1 MKIFLLAFCA
11 FAFQLNAQHLC
22 SIHKQ
27 QGKQPVLT
35 KKANESQSHLMNQY
49 DVKFHHLNLHV
60 ERNNTNIS
68 GSVRTLA
75 LVVGDKLDTFGF
87 ELHSQLILDSVVTNA
102 GVKLTTSRSQHFS
115 IAILPALLTK
125 NQLVDLTIYYHGDA
139 FVQASAAIGS
149 GFSKGTSNTWGNTAT
164 WSLSQPYS
172 AYEWWPCKQSLQDK
186 IDSTYTFI
194 TTSNENKAG
203 SQGLLQQVVS
213 LPNNKVRYEWKSNYL
228 VDYYL
233 ISVAVAKYVEYKTY
247 AYVGSDSLLIQDY
260 IYDNP
265 QTLAS
270 LKPVLNQ
277 TAPMITKFSE
287 KFGRYPFWQEK
298 YGHAMAPFSGGMEH
312 QTMSSMGIINF
323 GIVAHELGHQ
333 WFGDYVTCKTW
344 KDIWLNE
351 GFASYCEYL
360 ALEWLNPTSAPAEM
374 TTVHNN
380 IMRQTGGSIAFDD
393 TTDVSRIFDS
403 RLTYDKGSAF
413 AHILRF
419 EVNNDSLYFTCL
431 KNYLQQFGS
440 STAST
445 QDFKTFLENFTE
457 KDFTR
462 VFNQWFYGQ
471 GFPTFTTKWNQLND
485 TLYFVTNQT
494 TSSAATPLFNTPLEY
509 RIRTAQG
516 DTIIRVLHNLPSN
529 NYKLALKKSVVGMD
543 IDPNNWIINQGTASK
558 DITLIGLKEDNAAK
572 YQVNIYPNPALDIL
586 RFESP
591 LNIPFIKIYSITGEF
606 ISQSSVTNNSL
617 TIEKLTPGLYFAEVL
632 VDGTPEYIK
641 FIKQ

>member
-11 FAFQLNAQHLC
+11 FAVQLNAQHLC
-22 SIHKQ
+22 SVYKQ
-27 QGKQPVLT
+27 QSKQQVLT
-35 KKANESQSHLMNQY
+35 KKASESQSLLMNQY
-49 DVKFHHLNLHV
+49 DVKFHHLDLNV

-68 GSVRTLA
+68 GFVRTLA
-75 LVVGDKLDTFGF
+75 QVTANKMDTFGF
-87 ELHSQLILDSVVTNA
+87 ELHSQLILDSVVTNT
-102 GVKLTTSRSQHFS
+102 GVRLTTNRSQHFT
-115 IAILPALLTK
+115 IAILSATLTK

-149 GFSKGTSNTWGNTAT
+149 GFSKGTSGAWGNNAT

-194 TTSNENKAG
+194 TTGNENKAG

-213 LPNNKVRYEWKSNYL
+213 LPNNKVRYEWKSNYP

-247 AYVGSDSLLIQDY
+247 AYVGGDSLLIQDY

-265 QTLAS
+265 QTLTS
-270 LKPVLNQ
+270 LKPVLDQ

-298 YGHAMAPFSGGMEH
+298 YGHAMAPFGGGMEH

-360 ALEWLNPTSAPAEM
+360 ALEWLNPTAAPNEM

-380 IMRQTGGSIAFDD
+380 IMRQAGGSIAFDD
-393 TTDVSRIFDS
+393 TTDVGRIFDS
-403 RLTYDKGSAF
+403 RLSYDKPSAF

-419 EVNNDSLYFTCL
+419 EVNNDSIYFACL
-431 KNYLQQFGS
+431 QGYLQQFAL

-445 QDFKTFLENFTE
+445 QDFKTYLENFTG

-462 VFNQWFYGQ
+462 VFNQWFYGE

-485 TLYFVTNQT
+485 TLYVVTNQT

-509 RIRTAQG
+509 RIRTTQG
-516 DTIIRVLHNLPSN
+516 DTIIRVMHNLLSN
-529 NYKLALKKSVVGMD
+529 NYRFPLKKNVTGMD

-558 DITLIGLKEDNAAK
+558 DITLVGMPENVFAK
-572 YQVNIYPNPALDIL
+572 PEVLVYPNPATNELHLETTASIASVL
-586 RFESP
+586 
-591 LNIPFIKIYSITGEF
+591 IYNITGELVDKAN
-606 ISQSSVTNNSL
+606 VTNNAF

-632 VDGTPEYIK
+632 VGGTPQYIK